1 MWHILHVF
9 KTFHLSHATTFR
21 NWFLFSRYRIKPI
34 FTTIRLGILLQKYF
48 TQLFLNSKA
57 VFRSILQENPRGPA
71 SRGDRLFSFQT
82 FFLSG
87 EVIISLHNR
96 RFMSQARRT
105 RHFARSVGRARI
117 ARRGE
122 EKNKALYATC
132 TSLMMHL
139 ICPPKFCTS
148 IVFNFPWDGCN
159 TQEKWKTKV
168 MQNFGGQIRCF
179 MGDVQFSSPLVSRF
193 AHVSRFA

>member
-1 MWHILHVF
+1 MLRLLVIDFCSVCEEL
-9 KTFHLSHATTFR
+9 
-21 NWFLFSRYRIKPI
+21 NLFAKC
-34 FTTIRLGILLQKYF
+34 F

-82 FFLSG
+82 FFFLSS

-96 RFMSQARRT
+96 RFISQARRT
-105 RHFARSVGRARI
+105 LHFARSVGRARI
-117 ARRGE
+117 ARRGK

-132 TSLMMHL
+132 TSPIMHL
-139 ICPPKFCTS
+139 ICLPKFCVS

-159 TQEKWKTKV
+159 TREKWKTKV

-179 MGDVQFSSPLVSRF
+179 MGDVQVAYFFFSPRF
-193 AHVSRFA
+193 ALRPRFALCVNAAFTS